1 MKFLEIALVLF
12 LFCTASTSTPFAGNS
27 LIESDT
33 ALVYNIVNGSITT
46 VTFSFSGNQFGFN
59 ILGFE
64 LPVRNNYKLLN
75 SYDYRGT
82 RTDITWDVFGTVN
95 KIQINWIVSNSSL
108 AQLRPFQDNNVPDSA
123 WRRHSGI
130 NAPIDPFKNS
140 NSYNMLFISGF
151 SFSNQSNQEIYLRL
165 VPSTA
170 VYQSA
175 GSNTYVNYDSNYVDY
190 YVVFKR
196 NSSDPKVLNAIDI
209 TLLIC
214 IIDST
219 YSIIAKYAD
228 YVSAPQSIDF
238 SNGVYYSQSE
248 FMTGYSRID
257 IGQDNPTNLT
267 ISFLLNP
274 WS

>member
-12 LFCTASTSTPFAGNS
+12 LFCSASTSTPFAGNS

-82 RTDITWDVFGTVN
+82 RTDITWDVFGTVK

-108 AQLRPFQDNNVPDSA
+108 AQLRPFQGNYVPDNT

-151 SFSNQSNQEIYLRL
+151 SFSNQTNQEIYLHL
-165 VPSTA
+165 FPNIA

-175 GSNTYVNYDSNYVDY
+175 GSNTYVNYDNNYVDY
-190 YVVFKR
+190 YVRFKR

-228 YVSAPQSIDF
+228 YLSAPQSIDF

-248 FMTGYSRID
+248 FMTGYSVID
-257 IGQDNPTNLT
+257 IGQDNPANLT